1 MNETNILINFNL
13 SLLNSVIKNHK
24 LSVSAESEL
33 LPGRE
38 VERISDS
45 VLIE

>member
-24 LSVSAESEL
+24 LSVFSESEL
-33 LPGRE
+33 LPNALCEEEEGGW
-38 VERISDS
+38 
-45 VLIE
+45 